1 MKKVITLFLIFF
13 AFEAAMAQNTRT
25 LTLSEVIELAS
36 VNSRRAKQAETSLQ
50 FGYWNYRV
58 YKSDFN
64 PSLNLNGTVPAWN
77 RAVTSVTQPDGT
89 IALREVNQSNSE
101 LGLGLV
107 QAIPLTN
114 TTVSINTSANRFD
127 NFNATGGAPDVIY
140 SGTLVN
146 LRVIQ
151 PLFQVNP
158 FKWNRRI
165 EPLNYQ
171 QNRKEYAQAQEQ
183 IAVQATGLFFDL
195 LAAQID
201 LQIAQQNLSKN
212 DTVYRIEQGRF
223 NIGTT
228 TEDQLLQ
235 TEINLLNSRRDA
247 QQAQLDVQTR
257 GLDLRNYIGLTDD
270 VELQLVL
277 PEEIPFF
284 TIDPD
289 LALQYAKNNRGDYMD
304 FEIRRLEAERNVA
317 EARATRFS
325 ANVFASV
332 GLNNQSQTFSNL
344 YTNPNNQSIVSVGFN
359 LPILDGGRNRARM
372 GRALA
377 SQQLTEFQV
386 EQDMINFE
394 QEVTTAVRNF
404 DQIVQ
409 TVDISK
415 KRDEIAQK
423 RFDISNNRYLIG
435 KIDILQYTNALNDKD
450 QAKKGYVTTLR
461 QFWNA
466 YYSMRSLTLY
476 DFLLNLPLYNPLLE
490 YDPAEGVVIRQETIT
505 DTDSGN

>member
-1 MKKVITLFLIFF
+1 MKKVILLFLIFF
-13 AFEAAMAQNTRT
+13 AVQAGMAQNARK
-25 LTLSEVIELAS
+25 LSLSEVIELAK

-58 YKSDFN
+58 YQSDFN
-64 PSLNLNGTVPAWN
+64 PSLNLSGAVPSWN
-77 RAVTSVTQPDGT
+77 RSVTSVTQPNGT
-89 IALREVNQSNSE
+89 IAFREVNQSNSE
-101 LGLGLV
+101 LELGLV
-107 QAIPLTN
+107 QAIPYTN
-114 TTVSINTSANRFD
+114 TTVSINTSTNRFD
-127 NFNATGGAPDVIY
+127 NFNATAGQPDVIY

-158 FKWNRRI
+158 FKWNKRI
-165 EPLNYQ
+165 EPLNYE
-171 QNRKEYAQAQEQ
+171 QNKKGYAQTQEQ
-183 IAVQATGLFFDL
+183 IAVEATSLFFEL

-212 DTVYRIEQGRF
+212 DTVFRIEQGRF

-257 GLDLRNYIGLTDD
+257 GLDLRNYIGLTED
-270 VELQLVL
+270 VELELEL

-284 TIDPD
+284 VIDPN
-289 LALQYAKNNRGDYMD
+289 LALDYAKSNRGDYLD
-304 FEIRRLEAERNVA
+304 FQIRRLEAERNVA
-317 EARATRFS
+317 EARAQRFS
-325 ANVFASV
+325 ADVFASV
-332 GLNNQSQTFSNL
+332 GLNNQSQTFSDL
-344 YTNPNNQSIVSVGFN
+344 YTNPNNQSIIRFGFN
-359 LPILDGGRNRARM
+359 LPILDGGRNKARM

-394 QEVTTAVRNF
+394 QEINTAVRNF

-409 TVDISK
+409 TVEISK

-461 QFWNA
+461 QYWNA
-466 YYSMRSLTLY
+466 YYQMRSLTLY

-490 YDPAEGVVIRQETIT
+490 YDPRDGVVVREEPATAEE
-505 DTDSGN
+505 GN